1 MPQLPGLREELLDM
15 VARELDAADAL
26 FARSAAEPA
35 LDTELER
42 RLAGPATPLITAL
55 DAWEDAPPEARS
67 LLAVNEANVR
77 RFASLIEEAA
87 TWPGLRLV
95 GADGADAAWMLAQ
108 HADRANELRRSWLP
122 LLAAAVESGDADPR
136 HLAALTDRVAAV
148 AGEQQVYGTV
158 VLLADDGEIEYPL
171 PVADAAKLEERRR
184 AIGLPES
191 RAEAPYLGEGD
202 LIPYGPDRGSVPV
215 NLWPMVV
222 EGHVSV
228 EASLEADVRPVH
240 RIWATRP
247 GDRRF
252 GRLRALARERG
263 VRIETVAP
271 ETIDELASGRTHGG
285 VIALV
290 GPRRERS
297 VGTLLAEAGEG
308 SLIVMLDGI
317 EDPFNFGQAVR
328 ALYAAGVDG
337 LVVRRSW
344 ETAVSTVTRAS
355 AGASELIPTART
367 ASAEEAAGA
376 SRRVGMRIACA
387 VASEDAAEL
396 TGTDLSGGLFVLI
409 GGERRG
415 VTRSF
420 VDQADLRV
428 RIGYGREGAPELGAA
443 TSAAIIGF
451 EALRQR
457 RSRS

>member
-1 MPQLPGLREELLDM
+1 MT
-15 VARELDAADAL
+15 ARELAAADA
-26 FARSAAEPA
+26 FFERCAAEPA
-35 LDTELER
+35 LDKELER
-42 RLAGPATPLITAL
+42 RLGGPVTPLITAL
-55 DAWEDAPPEARS
+55 DAWDEAPPEGRT
-67 LLAVNEANVR
+67 LLAVNEANAA
-77 RFASLIEEAA
+77 RFAALIEETNA
-87 TWPGLRLV
+87 WPGLRVV

-108 HADRANELRRSWLP
+108 HADRANDLRRSWLP
-122 LLAAAVESGDADPR
+122 LLNAAVETGDADPR
-136 HLAALTDRVAAV
+136 HLATLTDRAAAV
-148 AGEQQVYGTV
+148 AGERQMYGTIV
-158 VLLADDGEIEYPL
+158 ILAEDGEPEFPL
-171 PVADAAKLEERRR
+171 PVADAGRLETRR
-184 AIGLPES
+184 AEIGLPPVA
-191 RAEAPYLGEGD
+191 AEAPYLAEGD
-202 LIPYGPDRGSVPV
+202 FIPYGPDRGSIPV
-215 NLWPMVV
+215 NQWPMVV

-228 EASLEADVRPVH
+228 EATLEAEVRPVH

-263 VRIETVAP
+263 VLIDPVAA
-271 ETIDELASGRTHGG
+271 EAIDELASGRTHGG

-328 ALYAAGVDG
+328 ALYAAGVNG

-344 ETAVSTVTRAS
+344 ETAVGTVTRAS
-355 AGASELIPTART
+355 AGASELIPSARA
-367 ASAEEAAGA
+367 ASADEAATA
-376 SRRVGMRIACA
+376 CKRLGMRIACA
-387 VASEDAAEL
+387 VASDDAVEL
-396 TGTDLSGGLFVLI
+396 SETDLTGGLFVLI

-420 VDQADLRV
+420 IDQADLRV
-428 RIGYGREGAPELGAA
+428 RIGYGRQHAPELGAA

-457 RSRS
+457 RRAD